1 MYSIILFD
9 LDGTL
14 MNTSPG
20 IFDTAN
26 YTMGRLGLPPVPDRQ
41 LRKFVGPPLKECFK
55 VACRLDDSLIP
66 EACAIYR
73 ERYDEKGRFMAEVY
87 DGMLGLLETL
97 RTQGRRI
104 AVATLKHEQLA
115 KEVLEYFKLSAYFDE
130 IVGAD
135 LDGVRTKAGIIDL
148 ALERLGWH
156 DKSRTLMIGDTPHD
170 LIGAQAAG
178 VDLLAVDY
186 GFGFPRGVDLSAEPG
201 VVGVAGSPAAIL
213 PIITGRE

>member
-26 YTMGRLGLPPVPDRQ
+26 YTMRQLGFPPVPERQ

-73 ERYDEKGRFMAEVY
+73 KRYDEKGRFMAEVY
-87 DGMLGLLETL
+87 DGMTGVLETL
-97 RTQGRRI
+97 RNEGRQI
-104 AVATLKHEQLA
+104 AVATLKHEKLA
-115 KEVLEYFKLSAYFDE
+115 NEVLEYFKLSPYFDA

-135 LDGVRTKAGIIDL
+135 LDGVRTKAGIIEM
-148 ALERLGWH
+148 ALERLGGR
-156 DKSRTLMIGDTPHD
+156 DKSLSLMIGDTPHD
-170 LIGAQAAG
+170 LIGAQTAG

-186 GFGFPRGVDLSAEPG
+186 GFGFPRGVDLSSEPG
-201 VVGVAGSPAAIL
+201 VVGVADSPVAIL
-213 PIITGRE
+213 PIIEARG